1 MGLTGDFK
9 FEMRFFNVACM
20 NDKNPCSI
28 SKCRKIFI

>member
-20 NDKNPCSI
+20 NDKTLCSI
-28 SKCRKIFI
+28 FLKTRKNI